1 MSESESGKRSKY
13 AASLGGCL
21 PTREQELLLRA
32 ALLPGGDCS
41 EAFSE
46 WKTLANLDH
55 VDPGSYRLFPLLY
68 KNLVAN
74 GIDDPYMNIFK
85 WVYDVTLEN
94 NGRRFAALSRL
105 LVKLDEHGMEAALL
119 KGTALAV
126 EYYGDYGLRPMLDA
140 DLLVPTRRARE
151 AVEILTGLGWSSS
164 ITPLKG
170 FSDMDALSRLGWE
183 PEMRKLSEYSDEY
196 FTVRHGQDLVN
207 QDEFTIDLHWHVLHG
222 YNPPDADAPFW
233 EAARR
238 VTVEGA
244 PALVLD
250 PADQLLQVCAHGMR
264 WDPTPPVRWVADA
277 AVILRKEGEGLD
289 WGRLVAAARRHG
301 VVLPVREA
309 LRYLASYP
317 GMGVSEDA
325 LRELDAIPTGRAERF
340 EYGVRTSPPG
350 IKDGIVELGFLW
362 SSYGKGNI
370 DSGFI
375 RRLFGFPGFLTRV
388 FGMGSVRHL
397 AVYSGYELVRRT
409 KEMAGLKRK

>member
-1 MSESESGKRSKY
+1 MSESDSGRRAKD
-13 AASLGGCL
+13 AFPLGGCL

-32 ALLPGGDCS
+32 ALLPGGECRR
-41 EAFSE
+41 AFAE

-68 KNLVAN
+68 MNLVAN
-74 GIDDPYMNIFK
+74 GIDDPYLNIFK

-105 LVKLDEHGMEAALL
+105 LVKLDGLGMEAALL

-126 EYYGDYGLRPMLDA
+126 EYYDDYGLRPMLDA
-140 DLLVPTRRARE
+140 DILVPTRRARE

-170 FSDMDALSRLGWE
+170 FSNMDALARLGWE
-183 PEMRKLSEYSDEY
+183 PETRKLSEYSDEY

-277 AVILRKEGEGLD
+277 AVILRKEGEGLN

-317 GMGVSEDA
+317 GVGVSDDA

-340 EYGVRTSPPG
+340 EYAVRTSPPG
-350 IKDGIVELGFLW
+350 IKDGLVELGFLW
-362 SSYGKGNI
+362 SSYGKGNV

>member
-1 MSESESGKRSKY
+1 MSESGSGKRAKEGVSR
-13 AASLGGCL
+13 GGCL

-32 ALLPGGDCS
+32 SLLSGGDCRA
-41 EAFSE
+41 AFAE
-46 WKTLANLDH
+46 WKTMANLDR

-68 KNLVAN
+68 KNLTAN
-74 GIDDPYMNIFK
+74 DIDDPFLNIFK

-94 NGRRFAALSRL
+94 NGKRFAALSRL
-105 LVKLDEHGMEAALL
+105 LVKLDELGMEAALL
-119 KGTALAV
+119 KGSALAV

-140 DLLVPTRRARE
+140 DILVPTRRARE

-170 FSDMDALSRLGWE
+170 FGDMDALSRLGWK
-183 PEMRKLSEYSDEY
+183 PEVRKLSEYSDEY
-196 FTVRHGQDLVN
+196 FTVRHGHDLVN

-222 YNPPDADAPFW
+222 YNTPDADAPFW

-244 PALVLD
+244 PVFVLD

-277 AVILRKEGEGLD
+277 AVILKKEGEGLD
-289 WGRLVAAARRHG
+289 WGRLAAAARRHG

-309 LRYLASYP
+309 LRYLKSYP
-317 GMGVSEDA
+317 GVAVSEDA
-325 LRELDAIPTGRAERF
+325 LRELDAIPAGRAERF

-350 IKDGIVELGFLW
+350 ITDGLVELGFLW
-362 SSYGKGNI
+362 RSYGKGNI

-388 FGMGSVRHL
+388 FGMGSIRHL
-397 AVYSGYELVRRT
+397 VVYSGYELVRRT
-409 KEMAGLKRK
+409 GKIVRKP